1 MINLISNILFIVA
14 FIVFYFF
21 IYRYR
26 ERLLK
31 NYESELKEYDIL
43 LREQEKKCFQMLEE
57 LKAET
62 KRLESLKNESIVNI
76 VDAYENII
84 LPTELVKDMTYNDF
98 IDWLELLTKEDI
110 IQAIKVFER
119 YKLNNHVKVMRIYVN
134 RL

>member
-1 MINLISNILFIVA
+1 
-14 FIVFYFF
+14 
-21 IYRYR
+21 
-26 ERLLK
+26 
-31 NYESELKEYDIL
+31 
-43 LREQEKKCFQMLEE
+43 MLEE